1 MAADILIDMGP
12 DWGHVVPLSTLERI
26 SHIEFSDDGIIH
38 VSCDPDADAKI
49 RRFEFKSR
57 KPFEGEAMEAEKAR
71 LLGFSNGLVGR
82 EDVETIMNTMKA
94 QTGVEPSVLLS
105 EPVYDISY
113 IRRLWAEQK
122 NEPFFRFVLQYDHES
137 GQVMIDE
144 DHNDLFLKIIPEW
157 VDEDILDR
165 LDEDEQLLLFSY
177 EVLYK
182 LSEEFLPEPED
193 GAVTDPHANI
203 PPMGV
208 VGAEVKQSVDLA
220 GISKENI
227 IMSTGD

>member
-1 MAADILIDMGP
+1 MSADILIDMGP
-12 DWGHVVPLSTLERI
+12 GWGHVVPLSTLERI

-38 VSCDPDADAKI
+38 VACDPDAEAKI

-57 KPFEGEAMEAEKAR
+57 KPFEDEAMEAEKAR

-82 EDVETIMNTMKA
+82 EDVEAILSTMKL
-94 QTGVEPSVLLS
+94 QTGVDPSVTLS
-105 EPVYDISY
+105 DPVYDISY
-113 IRRLWAEQK
+113 IRRLWATQK

-157 VDEDILDR
+157 IDDDILDG
-165 LDEDEQLLLFSY
+165 LEEDEQLLLFSY

-182 LSEEFLPEPED
+182 LSEEFLPEPEE
-193 GAVTDPHANI
+193 GAFTDPHANV
-203 PPMGV
+203 PVMGTI
-208 VGAEVKQSVDLA
+208 GAEVKQSVDLA
-220 GISKENI
+220 GISKEQV